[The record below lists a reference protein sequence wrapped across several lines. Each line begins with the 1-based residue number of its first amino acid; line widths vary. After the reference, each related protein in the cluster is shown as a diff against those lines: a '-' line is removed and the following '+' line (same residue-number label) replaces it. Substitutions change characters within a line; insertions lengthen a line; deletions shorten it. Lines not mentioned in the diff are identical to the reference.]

1 MTYKD
6 KYNDWLKKADS
17 DTIKELEAIKG
28 NEKEIEDRFYKT
40 LDFGT
45 AGLRGVMGAGTNRM
59 NKYVIGQTTQ
69 ALARYVIEQGMEK
82 RGAVI
87 AYDCR
92 IKSDEYAKQS
102 ATVLAANGIKV
113 YLYESLRSTPQLSYS
128 IRKLNAA
135 TGINITAS
143 HNPKQYNGYK
153 VYWEEGSQILDDI
166 ADAIAENISRID
178 PFNDVKTVDFDK
190 AVKSGQITMLGKDM
204 DDMFIEEVLSLTL
217 NDDIDKDVKI
227 VYTPLY
233 GTGLVPVTRILRERG
248 FHNVTVVEEQK
259 EPDGTFPTTP
269 YPNPE
274 NVKVFEIPLKY
285 GKKTD
290 ADMIIASDPDCD
302 RIAMMIKND
311 NNEFVFCT
319 GNQTGALLAEYML
332 SQRKEKGL
340 YSPKDAVVQSIVSGS
355 VVPKIAKHYGTHFFE
370 TLTGFKYI
378 CGLANEFE
386 KTGEYRYVFGYEESI
401 GYCIETFT
409 RDKNGVSAA
418 MMMCEMAGYYKK
430 RGITLYEV
438 LTDIYEKYGYMT
450 ENQISVEYPGIKGAK
465 IKKHVMS
472 QWRKKPL
479 LEISGIKC
487 SVCKDYINGYEGL
500 PAQDALK
507 YEFEDG
513 SWYALRPSGTEPKL
527 KVYINAMG
535 HSRKEADDLVKVF
548 TEDISDYLAKC
559 EK

>member
-1 MTYKD
+1 MQVK
-6 KYNDWLKKADS
+6 S
-17 DTIKELEAIKG
+17 IK
-28 NEKEIEDRFYKT
+28 
-40 LDFGT
+40 
-45 AGLRGVMGAGTNRM
+45 
-59 NKYVIGQTTQ
+59 
-69 ALARYVIEQGMEK
+69 
-82 RGAVI
+82 
-87 AYDCR
+87 
-92 IKSDEYAKQS
+92 YAKQS

-332 SQRKEKGL
+332 SKERKRTVFM
-340 YSPKDAVVQSIVSGS
+340 KDAVVQSIVSNS
-355 VVPKIAKHYGTHFFE
+355 VVPK
-370 TLTGFKYI
+370 
-378 CGLANEFE
+378 
-386 KTGEYRYVFGYEESI
+386 
-401 GYCIETFT
+401 
-409 RDKNGVSAA
+409 
-418 MMMCEMAGYYKK
+418 
-430 RGITLYEV
+430 
-438 LTDIYEKYGYMT
+438 
-450 ENQISVEYPGIKGAK
+450 
-465 IKKHVMS
+465 
-472 QWRKKPL
+472 
-479 LEISGIKC
+479 
-487 SVCKDYINGYEGL
+487 
-500 PAQDALK
+500 
-507 YEFEDG
+507 
-513 SWYALRPSGTEPKL
+513 
-527 KVYINAMG
+527 
-535 HSRKEADDLVKVF
+535 
-548 TEDISDYLAKC
+548 
-559 EK
+559 